1 MENIDNN
8 LLLCALNEI
17 AEALGHSNQNPISVS
32 LLCLNCG
39 ISFEEQ
45 GKIMVAFN
53 QVLHNNAWEDLSV
66 QLFRE
71 AMENTTEKAKDF
83 SDDVIIAFIKA
94 FAKNRIAELYPFA
107 CTL

>member
-1 MENIDNN
+1 METMDNN

-45 GKIMVAFN
+45 GKIMIAFN
-53 QVLHNNAWEDLSV
+53 CVTMRGKIY
-66 QLFRE
+66 LFSYL
-71 AMENTTEKAKDF
+71 EKQW
-83 SDDVIIAFIKA
+83 
-94 FAKNRIAELYPFA
+94 RIPRRRQRILVMM
-107 CTL
+107 

>member
-53 QVLHNNAWEDLSV
+53 QVLHNNALADLSV